1 MPAQSR
7 VAVDS
12 SPKLHGLFDTIN
24 ATHAASDK
32 RTRLP
37 EEFYDERAREIMD
50 RILMEEEYAGYAE
63 NSEYRT
69 LGIGPMLRD
78 AVQRMV
84 NRAHYNTSNG
94 QDTRNPEGNGMMA
107 AIALFGCHDS
117 TLAATLASLGAS
129 KGENA
134 RWPAYTSSLAIEL
147 FRSREGLDGTRQ
159 SASDISSHYVRMRY
173 NDRPVVLPGCQRPS
187 DHLEGDAS
195 FCTLVGVSECVMQIL
210 HSQLIVKIQTYC

>member
-1 MPAQSR
+1 MPAQQR

-12 SPKLHGLFDTIN
+12 NPKLHGLFDTIN
-24 ATHAASDK
+24 ATHAASDI

-37 EEFYDERAREIMD
+37 DEFYDERARKIMD

-69 LGIGPMLRD
+69 LGIGPMLSD

-84 NRAHYNTSNG
+84 SRAHNNMSND
-94 QDTRNPEGNGMMA
+94 QDTRSLEDDGMMA

-129 KGENA
+129 EGEDST
-134 RWPAYTSSLAIEL
+134 WPAYSSSLAIEL
-147 FRSREGLDGTRQ
+147 FRNRKGQDGTRQ
-159 SASDISSHYVRMRY
+159 RLTDNLSHYVRIRY
-173 NDRPVVLPGCQRPS
+173 NDRPVALPGCRRPG
-187 DHLEGDAS
+187 DHLEGDSS
-195 FCTLVGVSECVMQIL
+195 FCTLVCTSEYECGL
-210 HSQLIVKIQTYC
+210 PTHSL